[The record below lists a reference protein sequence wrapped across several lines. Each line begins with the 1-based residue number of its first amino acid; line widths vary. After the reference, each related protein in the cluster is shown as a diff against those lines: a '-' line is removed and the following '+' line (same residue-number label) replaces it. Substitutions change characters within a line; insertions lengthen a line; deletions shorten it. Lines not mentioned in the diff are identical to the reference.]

1 MFYSPRKWPEMTKL
15 TSFEDVPIFTYPRS
29 RAVELVSG
37 AKKTMS
43 YSPRKRLEMTKSTIF
58 EDVPIFGYPGS

>member
-15 TSFEDVPIFTYPRS
+15 TSFEDVPIFAYPRS

-37 AKKTMS
+37 ATKTMS
-43 YSPRKRLEMTKSTIF
+43 YSPRKRLEMTKSMIF